1 MKLTRRQLRRII
13 KEEKAKIIQ
22 EQRPQ
27 LDFGPRGGRRE
38 ALSMLEEYESMGI
51 DGMALAEYLV
61 GSFMTGDDAYAS
73 MVAFRDEL

>member
-1 MKLTRRQLRRII
+1 MKITKRQLRRII

-22 EQRPQ
+22 EQ
-27 LDFGPRGGRRE
+27 RGGRRE